1 MISFYPPPLTTNYFF
16 RENVALL
23 IINTQ
28 DSSQRISK
36 MFFRGHQKITN
47 RKEILMFRLSKKI
60 LAVCEESKT
69 KNQLKKL

>member
-1 MISFYPPPLTTNYFF
+1 MISFYPPPLTTNVFF